1 MLKITIKNDGLIKS
15 IIMNPDSLEPTSE
28 DEDSQVEG
36 FGIKVLKNGRAY
48 IASFGHGEA
57 ASKAV
62 YKKLARI
69 DKEMDAGLLSITI
82 DEVEDAWDGEE

>member
-1 MLKITIKNDGLIKS
+1 MLKITIKNDGIIRA

-48 IASFGHGEA
+48 IASFGHGKA
-57 ASKAV
+57 ASRAV
-62 YKKLARI
+62 YKTLARI
-69 DKEMDAGLLSITI
+69 NKELDMGLLSITI
-82 DEVEDAWDGEE
+82 DEIEDAWDGEE